1 MTHPLRDLV
10 QEAFAPLGVLA
21 RATDHFSPRQG
32 QTDMALA
39 VADVVAHG
47 GSLVVEAGTGVGK
60 TFAYLVP
67 ALLSGERVLLSTATK
82 ALQDQLFAR
91 DLPRLVQALNL
102 PVRLALL
109 KGRSSYLCTHR
120 MEMARRDTQIPDRH
134 TVHLLS
140 RVETWSLS
148 TRTGDLAELPGLDE
162 RSPLIP
168 LITSNRENCLGS
180 QCPKFKT
187 CHVNAARREALG
199 ADVVVI
205 NHHLFF
211 ADMAVRE
218 TGMAELLPSV
228 RVVIFDEAHQLN
240 EVGVNFLG
248 HQLGTAQLLDVTRDM
263 LATGL
268 QLARGLADW
277 QGVCS
282 GLERAARE
290 LRLMG
295 GKRHS
300 AAKLRWTE
308 EAPEGIHHGAW
319 EQSLQDVGAACVQA
333 LQALD
338 TVSEI
343 APDFMRL
350 HDRVAEVA
358 KRVDAFLN
366 PCAPD
371 AVRWVD
377 ISASQMRLMEAPLDI
392 AETVR
397 ERLMKQSSAMVADET
412 DQEPPP
418 WLDEPLFDQRAAAE
432 DESGDS
438 AFDAQDHDTEASP
451 FDSAFPVRPVED
463 TRPRAWVFTSATL
476 GDDPRLRWFTEPCGL
491 ESATVLRVSSPFDYP
506 AQASLYVPRDIVRPN
521 DPAHSAQVAA
531 IASEAVRRLGGRT
544 LVLTTT
550 LRALRAIGEVMKQQL
565 EGSGI
570 EVLVQGE
577 WPKRHLMERFREGA
591 KAGEGGCV
599 LVASATFWEGF
610 DVPGDALQLV
620 IIDKLPFPP
629 PNDPLVEARSK
640 RLEAQGRS
648 PFNDYFVPEAVVA
661 LKQGAG
667 RLIRTES
674 DQGVL
679 VLCDNRLVTTG
690 YGRRLIAALPPMH
703 QLQTADAL
711 AQSLDALSQDFIS
724 RTSTRTF

>member
-1 MTHPLRDLV
+1 MNHPLRDLV

-39 VADVVAHG
+39 VADVVANG

-82 ALQDQLFAR
+82 ALQDQLYAR

-162 RSPLIP
+162 RSPLIA

-187 CHVNAARREALG
+187 CHVNAARREALS

-282 GLERAARE
+282 GLERATRE
-290 LRLMG
+290 LRLIG
-295 GKRHS
+295 GKRPS
-300 AAKLRWTE
+300 AVKLRWTE
-308 EAPEGIHHGAW
+308 DAPEGIHQGVW
-319 EQSLQDVGAACVQA
+319 EQSLQDVGAACVHA

-377 ISASQMRLMEAPLDI
+377 VSASQMRLMEAPLDI

-397 ERLMKQSSAMVADET
+397 ERLIKQSSAIATDET
-412 DQEPPP
+412 DQKSPP
-418 WLDEPLFDQRAAAE
+418 WEDGPTLEDAHAYPLKPIE
-432 DESGDS
+432 GM
-438 AFDAQDHDTEASP
+438 
-451 FDSAFPVRPVED
+451 
-463 TRPRAWVFTSATL
+463 RPRSWVFTSATL

-531 IASEAVRRLGGRT
+531 LASDSVRRLGGRT

-550 LRALRAIGEVMKQQL
+550 LRALRAIGDVMKQQL
-565 EGSGI
+565 DGSGI

-577 WPKRHLMERFREGA
+577 WPKRHLMARFRDGA
-591 KAGEGGCV
+591 KVGEGGCV

-690 YGRRLIAALPPMH
+690 YGRRLIAALPPMQ
-703 QLQTADAL
+703 QLQTAEAL
-711 AQSLDALSQDFIS
+711 ARSLDALSQDFIS
-724 RTSTRTF
+724 RTSTTTF

>member
-1 MTHPLRDLV
+1 MTHPLHDLV
-10 QEAFAPLGVLA
+10 QEVFAPLGLLA
-21 RATDHFSPRQG
+21 RATDHFKPRQG

-102 PVRLALL
+102 PIRLALL

-120 MEMARRDTQIPDRH
+120 MEMARRDSAMTDRH
-134 TVHLLS
+134 TVHMLS

-148 TRTGDLAELPGLDE
+148 TRSGDLAELPGLDE
-162 RSPLIP
+162 RSPLLA

-187 CHVNAARREALG
+187 CHVNAARREALA

-211 ADMAVRE
+211 ADMAMRE

-240 EVGVNFLG
+240 EIGVNFLG
-248 HQLGTAQLLDVTRDM
+248 QQLGTAQLLDVTRDI

-277 QGVCS
+277 QGVCA
-282 GLERAARE
+282 GLERASRE

-295 GKRHS
+295 GKRS
-300 AAKLRWTE
+300 GSVKLRWTQ
-308 EAPEGIHHGAW
+308 EAPEGLHAGAW
-319 EQSLQDVGAACVQA
+319 AQSLQDVGAACVQA

-338 TVSEI
+338 TVSEM
-343 APDFMRL
+343 APDFIRL
-350 HDRVAEVA
+350 HERVAEIA
-358 KRVDAFLN
+358 QRVDAFLN

-371 AVRWVD
+371 AVRWLD

-392 AETVR
+392 AQTVR
-397 ERLMKQSSAMVADET
+397 DRLIKQDTQTLGHMPNE
-412 DQEPPP
+412 EPPP
-418 WLDEPLFDQRAAAE
+418 W
-432 DESGDS
+432 
-438 AFDAQDHDTEASP
+438 QDEASP
-451 FDSAFPVRPVED
+451 LEIVRPR
-463 TRPRAWVFTSATL
+463 TWVFTSATL
-476 GDDPRLRWFTEPCGL
+476 GDEPRLRWFTEPCGL

-506 AQASLYVPRDIVRPN
+506 AQAGVYVPRDMVRPN
-521 DPAHSAQVAA
+521 EPAHSAQVAA
-531 IASEAVRRLGGRT
+531 LASDAARRLGGRT

-550 LRALRAIGEVMKQQL
+550 LRALRAIGELMKQQL
-565 EGSGI
+565 EGSGL
-570 EVLVQGE
+570 EVLIQGE
-577 WPKRHLMERFREGA
+577 WPKRHLMQRFRQGA
-591 KAGEGGCV
+591 IAGEGGCV

-620 IIDKLPFPP
+620 VIDKLPFPP

-648 PFNDYFVPEAVVA
+648 AFNDYFVPEAAVA

-667 RLIRTES
+667 RLIRHES

-679 VLCDNRLVTTG
+679 VLCDIRLVTTG
-690 YGRRLIAALPPMH
+690 YGRRLLATLPPMQ
-703 QLQTADAL
+703 QLPTAEAL
-711 AQSLDALSQDFIS
+711 AQSLDAMRQEFIS
-724 RTSTRTF
+724 KPATTTFET

>member
-1 MTHPLRDLV
+1 MDNPLRDMV

-21 RATDHFSPRQG
+21 RATEQFQPRTG

-120 MEMARRDTQIPDRH
+120 LEMARQSSSLPDRT
-134 TVHLLS
+134 TVHLLAK
-140 RVETWSLS
+140 VESWSHA
-148 TRTGDLAELPGLDE
+148 TTTGDLAELPGLDE

-168 LITSNRENCLGS
+168 LITSNRDNCLGS
-180 QCPKFKT
+180 QCPKFKG
-187 CHVNAARREALG
+187 CHVNAARRDALG

-218 TGMAELLPSV
+218 TGMAELLPTV

-240 EVGVNFLG
+240 ETGVQFLG

-277 QGVCS
+277 QGVS
-282 GLERAARE
+282 SLLERATRE
-290 LRLMG
+290 LRLVA
-295 GKRHS
+295 GKRPG
-300 AAKLRWTE
+300 ALKLRWTGE
-308 EAPEGIHHGAW
+308 TPEGIHPDAW
-319 EQSLQDVGAACVQA
+319 SFALQDLGAACVQA
-333 LQALD
+333 LRALE
-338 TVSEI
+338 TVSEL
-343 APDFMRL
+343 APDFVRL
-350 HDRVAEVA
+350 FERVAQIA
-358 KRVDAFLN
+358 QHVDAFLK
-366 PCAPD
+366 PCAPE
-371 AVRWVD
+371 AVRWLDVT
-377 ISASQMRLMEAPLDI
+377 ASQVRLMEAPLDI
-392 AETVR
+392 AQSVR
-397 ERLMKQSSAMVADET
+397 DKLLLFKPQDSSNSGLT
-412 DQEPPP
+412 
-418 WLDEPLFDQRAAAE
+418 LDE
-432 DESGDS
+432 
-438 AFDAQDHDTEASP
+438 
-451 FDSAFPVRPVED
+451 
-463 TRPRAWVFTSATL
+463 RPRSWVFTSATL
-476 GDDPRLRWFTEPCGL
+476 GDDEGLTWFTEPCGL
-491 ESATVLRVSSPFDYP
+491 ESAKVLRVSSPFDYP
-506 AQASLYVPRDIVRPN
+506 RQASVYVPRQLVRPN
-521 DPAHSAQVAA
+521 DPAHSAQVAEL
-531 IASEAVRRLGGRT
+531 ASHAVRRLGGRT

-550 LRALRAIGEVMKQQL
+550 LRALRAIGELMKQQL
-565 EGSGI
+565 DGSGI

-577 WPKRHLMERFREGA
+577 WPKRHLMARFREGSQHTD
-591 KAGEGGCV
+591 GGCV

-620 IIDKLPFPP
+620 VIDKLPFPP

-648 PFNDYFVPEAVVA
+648 AFNDYFVPEAVVA

-667 RLIRTES
+667 RLIRRET
-674 DQGVL
+674 DQGLL

-690 YGRRLIAALPPMH
+690 YGKRLLAALPPMRR
-703 QLQTADAL
+703 LESDEEL
-711 AQSLDALSQDFIS
+711 AQALDALKQTAI
-724 RTSTRTF
+724 TKVSTTVF

>member
-1 MTHPLRDLV
+1 MSHPLRDLV

-102 PVRLALL
+102 PIRLALL
-109 KGRSSYLCTHR
+109 KGRSNYLCTHR

-140 RVETWSLS
+140 RIETWSLS

-248 HQLGTAQLLDVTRDM
+248 HQLGTAQLLDVTRDI

-300 AAKLRWTE
+300 AVKLRWTE
-308 EAPEGIHHGAW
+308 EAPESIHAGAW
-319 EQSLQDVGAACVQA
+319 AQSLQDVGAACVQA

-338 TVSEI
+338 TVSEL

-350 HDRVAEVA
+350 YDRVAEVA

-392 AETVR
+392 AQTVR
-397 ERLMKQSSAMVADET
+397 ERLMKQPPALTPADA
-412 DQEPPP
+412 DLEPPP
-418 WLDEPLFDQRAAAE
+418 WQDEPSFDKLPAQYKEADEAAM
-432 DESGDS
+432 DM
-438 AFDAQDHDTEASP
+438 
-451 FDSAFPVRPVED
+451 
-463 TRPRAWVFTSATL
+463 RPRSWVFTSATL

-506 AQASLYVPRDIVRPN
+506 TQASLYVPRDIVRPN

-531 IASEAVRRLGGRT
+531 LASDAVRRLGGRT

-550 LRALRAIGEVMKQQL
+550 LRALRVIGDAMKQQL
-565 EGSGI
+565 EASGI

-577 WPKRHLMERFREGA
+577 WPKRHLMERFREGT

-610 DVPGDALQLV
+610 DVPGDALQQV

-679 VLCDNRLVTTG
+679 VVCDNRLVTTA
-690 YGRRLIAALPPMH
+690 YGRRLLAALPPMR
-703 QLQTADAL
+703 QLQTAEAL
-711 AQSLDALSQDFIS
+711 AQSLEAMHQDFIS
-724 RTSTRTF
+724 RASTTTI